1 MTSPETG
8 RRHAESVRSFV
19 VAERR
24 DSWVD
29 VSFAPNEQH
38 PISVTS
44 GDRQYPEQPT
54 PAPIPRRVSADEEI
68 DVTDQRPDSTNP
80 EMGSTSGDSFAWTE
94 PEASTTDRGE
104 KAREWLAQLQA
115 MIENLATQAA
125 PVVRDIGAKAA
136 ELAAIAGEKAGPVAQ
151 RAAEITGQA
160 GQKLAERSR
169 DLATELRRD
178 AAAAKA
184 KATGTADEVADVPAD
199 VAEDLAESAPSTPS
213 GVA

>member
-1 MTSPETG
+1 M
-8 RRHAESVRSFV
+8 
-19 VAERR
+19 
-24 DSWVD
+24 
-29 VSFAPNEQH
+29 
-38 PISVTS
+38 
-44 GDRQYPEQPT
+44 
-54 PAPIPRRVSADEEI
+54 
-68 DVTDQRPDSTNP
+68 TDQKTDSTNP
-80 EMGSTSGDSFAWTE
+80 EMGSGSGDSFAWTE
-94 PEASTTDRGE
+94 PEASTSDRGE

-169 DLATELRRD
+169 DLAVELRRD

-184 KATGTADEVADVPAD
+184 KAAGITEDAADSAAD
-199 VAEDLAESAPSTPS
+199 VAEDVAESTPT

>member
-1 MTSPETG
+1 M
-8 RRHAESVRSFV
+8 
-19 VAERR
+19 
-24 DSWVD
+24 
-29 VSFAPNEQH
+29 
-38 PISVTS
+38 
-44 GDRQYPEQPT
+44 
-54 PAPIPRRVSADEEI
+54 
-68 DVTDQRPDSTNP
+68 TDQKTDSTTP
-80 EMGSTSGDSFAWTE
+80 EMGSTSGESFAWTE

-136 ELAAIAGEKAGPVAQ
+136 ELAAVAGEKAGPVAQ

-169 DLATELRRD
+169 DLAVELRRD

-184 KATGTADEVADVPAD
+184 RAAGTTSDAADVPAD
-199 VAEDLAESAPSTPS
+199 VAEDIAESTPS